1 MKRTLRIDS
10 YQIPSP
16 AAEGVDGLHDLA
28 VLLAVA
34 VAGAAV
40 DGVVGEDEA
49 GEQGQE
55 GGEDEETHA
64 LVLLENAAE
73 FRG

>member
-1 MKRTLRIDS
+1 M
-10 YQIPSP
+10 
-16 AAEGVDGLHDLA
+16 HDLA

-34 VAGAAV
+34 IAGAAV

-55 GGEDEETHA
+55 GGEDEETHT
-64 LVLLENAAE
+64 LVLLETAVGS
-73 FRG
+73 RG

>member
-1 MKRTLRIDS
+1 M
-10 YQIPSP
+10 
-16 AAEGVDGLHDLA
+16 HDLA

-34 VAGAAV
+34 IAGAAV

-55 GGEDEETHA
+55 GGEEYETHGFSA
-64 LVLLENAAE
+64 VTRLLQSLVVCSIKCY
-73 FRG
+73 